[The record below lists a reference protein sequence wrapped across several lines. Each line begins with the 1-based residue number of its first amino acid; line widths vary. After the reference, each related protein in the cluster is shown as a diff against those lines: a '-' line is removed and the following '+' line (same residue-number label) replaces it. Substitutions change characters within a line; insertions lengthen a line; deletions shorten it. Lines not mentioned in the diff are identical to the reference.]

1 MLPEDDRTASFEFCG
16 RDVYGT
22 CHRFHLRI
30 NSSPSLPSPSL
41 FVQRERE
48 RNANAG
54 QIRVLIVERE
64 RGRIINNT
72 EYRVIK
78 IINK

>member
-41 FVQRERE
+41 FVQRERD
-48 RNANAG
+48 ANAG